1 MWLLILLG
9 FLQLVQG
16 PENHTENVQQ
26 ALSQAEY
33 YIQQIEEGQ
42 NTDENLW
49 ALTLI
54 ASENETVKTFV
65 EQKVREKG
73 LNGGALSL
81 FHSIEDSAAEQLQK
95 VVFETGSSNLL
106 IALLLQDIPDKR
118 QLYEEF
124 TSIHTFPDDFSNV
137 DYQNL
142 SNTIIASERVTTDML
157 PVKPFH
163 LPHFFLLSHPDRSRY
178 LSDSYI
184 AQLADEWQN
193 NRSVINRRGPQ
204 LPAFTL
210 MQALYL
216 LDRYSQITPLYNTLA
231 NDQWFPASS
240 LKLRIYRYFDY
251 AMYRTGYF
259 DRNLTITR
267 NFLLPLTE
275 YTEDKEAELSV
286 RTLLGVYLYSI
297 GRLQRAKEVYTQ
309 VLEEANNNNI
319 PINRSSLYN
328 NLGITYLKLGEYD
341 RYLDLQFQA
350 LETARK
356 QENYSHQL
364 EIYNNL
370 FVYYKQTNDLSN
382 ALSYIEQAEKLADE
396 LGTPT
401 DLGKIYTFLGSF
413 YRDFQN
419 NFEKAHEYFVDA
431 GKALDPEND
440 SRYYIYFLN
449 EQSQT
454 FEKQQQFEHALKGYN
469 RIIELT
475 PQEENPNY
483 IDAVVN
489 KAKIHLK
496 QQKVSKAETLVE
508 KFSQLDLSKLNFEQL
523 VKANTVRAQLL
534 HKKDQSEEAL
544 AILTPT
550 IEQVVERAQSST
562 DLQSGFWHVADEYI
576 DAFELT
582 ASIYMDNGQP
592 AQAVNLLDRLKTIND
607 ASIYQNPLIRASL
620 LNESELTQYKNIT
633 SQLDAKRKRLLT
645 LPQDEQFQVQQEIN
659 ELNLQKRKFDRKIS
673 SQSEVQPIS
682 IPEVQRKL
690 SAHQLVL
697 HITEL
702 KDQYYV
708 ARITRSDVSIDV
720 IPLDEEKRRLFETN
734 VEQLADNTTN
744 LDSLYAV
751 SQLLNID
758 ELPSRIEEITIIP
771 DSYLYQLPVDVLP
784 IEKPAHKFSY
794 GESRYAVERFD
805 IHYLTS
811 LNDFK
816 TKAQN
821 NTDSTHEWNYIGYGV
836 SNFDGFPDKS
846 LVPLPF
852 AETEVNTIKD
862 RLTHL
867 KNLKTYTNN
876 ASQKETFTQS
886 AQNGKILHLATHSEV
901 SERDPL
907 FSTIYMANNSTETD
921 STFNNQL
928 FAYELFELNL
938 NNELIMLN
946 SCKSGSGP
954 YIRGSG
960 IMGFSRALQYA
971 GAQSLVLNIWS
982 VNDMLASDFAIHF
995 YSQLNEGKSKSEA
1008 LRATKRYFLE
1018 TKNASPHLWGPYM
1031 LIGDTDPIV
1040 HPDRRTNLAV
1050 AGSFLLYFLIII
1062 ILTLFKEKGILFQS
1076 SNGSASV

>member
-9 FLQLVQG
+9 FIQFVQG
-16 PENHTENVQQ
+16 PENHTENVRQ
-26 ALSQAEY
+26 AFSQAEY
-33 YIQQIEEGQ
+33 YIQQIEEER

-54 ASENETVKTFV
+54 ASENENVKTFI
-65 EQKVREKG
+65 EQQVREKG
-73 LNGGALSL
+73 LNGGKLSL
-81 FHSIEDSAAEQLQK
+81 FHNIEDSVTEQLQK
-95 VVFETGSSNLL
+95 VVLETGSANLL
-106 IALLLQDIPDKR
+106 IALLLQDIPNKR
-118 QLYEEF
+118 ELYEEF
-124 TSIHTFPDDFSNV
+124 NSIHTFPDDFSNV
-137 DYQNL
+137 NYQDL
-142 SNTIIASERVTTDML
+142 SKALIANERVTAEML
-157 PVKPFH
+157 PTKSFQ

-178 LSDSYI
+178 LSDNYI
-184 AQLADEWQN
+184 AQLADQLQN
-193 NRSVINRRGPQ
+193 NRSAINYREPQ

-210 MQALYL
+210 MQSLYL
-216 LDRYSQITPLYNTLA
+216 LDRYSQITPLYKTLA
-231 NDQWFPASS
+231 NNQWLPASS
-240 LKLRIYRYFDY
+240 LKLRIYRYLDY
-251 AMYRTGYF
+251 ATYRTGYF
-259 DRNLTITR
+259 DRNLTIAR
-267 NFLLPLTE
+267 EFLLPLTK

-297 GRLQRAKEVYTQ
+297 GKLQRAKEVYTQ

-350 LETARK
+350 LEMAQK
-356 QENYSHQL
+356 QKNHSHQF

-370 FVYYKQTNDLSN
+370 YVYYRQSKDLSN
-382 ALSYIEQAEKLADE
+382 AFNYLEQAEKLAEE
-396 LGTPT
+396 LGNPT

-413 YRDFQN
+413 HRKFQN
-419 NFEKAHEYFVDA
+419 DFEKARKYFSRAQEV
-431 GKALDPEND
+431 LDPEND
-440 SRYYIYFLN
+440 SRYYIYVLN
-449 EQSQT
+449 EQAET
-454 FEKQQQFEHALKGYN
+454 FEKQQEYQKAIAKHSQ
-469 RIIELT
+469 IIELT
-475 PQEENPNY
+475 PKDHPTY

-489 KAKIHLK
+489 KVKIHLK
-496 QQKVSKAETLVE
+496 QQNVSKAEVLVE
-508 KFSQLDLSKLNFEQL
+508 EFSQLDLSKLNFEKL

-534 HKKDQSEEAL
+534 HEKGRSKEAL

-576 DAFELT
+576 DAFDLT
-582 ASIYMDNGQP
+582 ASIYMDGNKP

-633 SQLDAKRKRLLT
+633 DQLDAKRKRLLT
-645 LPQDEQFQVQQEIN
+645 LPQDEQFQIQQEIN

-673 SQSEVQPIS
+673 SQSDVQPIS
-682 IPEVQRKL
+682 IPVVQRKL
-690 SAHQLVL
+690 SAYQLVL

-702 KDQYYV
+702 KDQYYI
-708 ARITRSDVSIDV
+708 AKITRSDVSIDV
-720 IPLDEEKRRLFETN
+720 IPLDEKKRNLFETT

-758 ELPSRIEEITIIP
+758 ELPGRIEEITIIP

-816 TKAQN
+816 TKTQD
-821 NTDSTHEWNYIGYGV
+821 NTAHDWSYIGYGV

-867 KNLKTYTNN
+867 KNLKTYTNS
-876 ASQKETFTQS
+876 ASQKETFSQS
-886 AQNGKILHLATHSEV
+886 AQNGNILHLATHSEV

-921 STFNNQL
+921 STFSNQL

-995 YSQLNEGKSKSEA
+995 YGQLNEGKSKSEA

-1031 LIGDTDPIV
+1031 LIGDTEPIV
-1040 HPDRRTNLAV
+1040 QPNRRTNLAV
-1050 AGSFLLYFLIII
+1050 AGTFLLYFLTII
-1062 ILTLFKEKGILFQS
+1062 ILTLFKEKGILFQP
-1076 SNGSASV
+1076 NDTATT